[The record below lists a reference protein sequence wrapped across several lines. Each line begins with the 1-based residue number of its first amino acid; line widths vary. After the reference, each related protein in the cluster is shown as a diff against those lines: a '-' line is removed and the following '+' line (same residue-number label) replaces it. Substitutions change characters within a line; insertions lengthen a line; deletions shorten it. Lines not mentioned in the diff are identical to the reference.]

1 MSKTLNKIFAITL
14 AVWIMPCA
22 AMAAQKTL
30 TIFDRD
36 RNLGVS
42 VSEGSGWSTGENN
55 YAIYAS
61 TGNIH
66 LWSYAKIKGSVYA
79 KTVTTASGVNIE
91 GDIIAQS
98 VLLESA
104 SKVIGSICASN
115 GNVELKSQNSTVS
128 GEINAWG
135 NVTLGA
141 NCEAMD
147 SIFAT
152 GDVTLM
158 SSGAKAHK
166 ALHAGGNVLIDM
178 SFALSDVYSGGYVRL
193 TDGNAQIS
201 ANAHASGNVSLE
213 SGTRIAGSVWAGGTI
228 VNDGTIGGVGRTAQP
243 VPPRILPT
251 PPSKCPDVV
260 PPKTQTFTAGGT
272 NITVTS
278 GSPVTL
284 SPGKY
289 GTVNMGWSSTLTL
302 KAGTCQKVG
311 DPGCYYFTGI
321 NGGGDSSQKI
331 RLDFSTGNSIT
342 VFSTGDITHS
352 GPIEVSTNG
361 TTWTDINTLYNS
373 SAAGAR
379 ALARRAYWETRG
391 AFKMTTNGSPRQ
403 WLGTVLADGDITIP
417 DNAFMIGSLATVG
430 GSVTSNT
437 TQVTLDYVL
446 AEFAANSW

>member
-66 LWSYAKIKGSVYA
+66 LWSGAKITGNVYA
-79 KTVTTASGVNIE
+79 KTVTTAAGVTVN
-91 GDIIAQS
+91 GDVIAES

-104 SKVIGSICASN
+104 SKVIGSICASSGDVN
-115 GNVELKSQNSTVS
+115 LRSSNSTVS
-128 GEINAWG
+128 GQINAWG

-147 SIFAT
+147 LVFAT
-152 GDVTLM
+152 GHVTLN
-158 SSGAKAHK
+158 SSGSKVHK
-166 ALHAGGNVLIDM
+166 EIHAGGNVNIDM
-178 SFALSDVYSGGYVRL
+178 SSALSHVYSGGAITL
-193 TDGNAQIS
+193 KDGNAQIS
-201 ANAHASGNVSLE
+201 KNAHAAGNVNLGW
-213 SGTRIAGSVWAGGTI
+213 GTKILGSVWAGGTI
-228 VNDGTIGGVGRTAQP
+228 VKNGTISGIARTAQP

-251 PPSKCPDVV
+251 PPSKCPVVV
-260 PPKTQTFTAGGT
+260 PPKKQTFTAGGT

-289 GTVNMGWSSTLTL
+289 GKVTLLWSATLTL
-302 KAGTCQKVG
+302 RAGTCQKVG

-331 RLDFSTGNSIT
+331 RLDFSSGNSIT

-373 SAAGAR
+373 SAASAR

-391 AFKMTTNGSPRQ
+391 AFKMTSNGWPRQ
-403 WLGTVLADGDITIP
+403 WLGTVLADGDITVP

-430 GSVTSNT
+430 GSVISNT
-437 TQVTLDYVL
+437 TLVTLDYVL